1 MSVRK
6 TWVYKIPQSKT
17 KPKDENVRILLFIIV
32 LVGVTL
38 LWVILKAQ
46 NEKSSNQNHHY
57 LTNDATIKDYFACC
71 VTMCLWLC
79 SVKKL
84 CAVDVE
90 KIIKPTPPVGSP
102 TLPPKKI

>member
-1 MSVRK
+1 M
-6 TWVYKIPQSKT
+6 YKIPQSKT

-71 VTMCLWLC
+71 VTMCLELC
-79 SVKKL
+79 SVIKL
-84 CAVDVE
+84 FAANVE
-90 KIIKPTPPVGSP
+90 KNIYWNNPRVENQ
-102 TLPPKKI
+102 TLPHYT

>member
-1 MSVRK
+1 MKMS
-6 TWVYKIPQSKT
+6 
-17 KPKDENVRILLFIIV
+17 EFFLFIIV

-38 LWVILKAQ
+38 LWVILKFAQ
-46 NEKSSNQNHHY
+46 NVTSSNQNHHY

-84 CAVDVE
+84 CAVDVK

>member
-1 MSVRK
+1 MKMS
-6 TWVYKIPQSKT
+6 
-17 KPKDENVRILLFIIV
+17 EFFLFIIV

-71 VTMCLWLC
+71 VTMRLELC
-79 SVKKL
+79 AVKKL
-84 CAVDVE
+84 CAANVE
-90 KIIKPTPPVGSP
+90 KNIYWNNPRVENQ
-102 TLPPKKI
+102 TLPHYT

>member
-1 MSVRK
+1 MKMS
-6 TWVYKIPQSKT
+6 
-17 KPKDENVRILLFIIV
+17 EFFLFIIV

-38 LWVILKAQ
+38 LWVILKFAQ
-46 NEKSSNQNHHY
+46 NVTSSNQNHHY

-71 VTMCLWLC
+71 VTMCLGLC